1 MRYFQVHLWVRRRTV
16 AQREE
21 MAERE
26 TILLYNL
33 PGFVLQKA
41 FLMMASDLFFSLP
54 SDAR

>member
-1 MRYFQVHLWVRRRTV
+1 MRYFQVHLWARRRTV

-26 TILLYNL
+26 SILLYNL

-41 FLMMASDLFFSLP
+41 FPMMASDLFFSLP

>member
-26 TILLYNL
+26 SILLYNL

-41 FLMMASDLFFSLP
+41 FPMMASDLFFSLP